1 MAFALMAGTIMRDRN
16 GVGLALVLLGTS
28 SIAWAGTAPI
38 TAAPPLEVARGVWM
52 IPGGILPNHEPDGN
66 SVIFDAPAGLIVVDT
81 GRHQWH
87 REAILSFARTH
98 KKNIIAIVN
107 SHWHLDHVSGNPA
120 LRAAYPHLKVYA
132 SGAID
137 GAFAGFL
144 ASSAKQAGSYL
155 DDPQISE
162 ELREDIRGDLL
173 TIRNGVAL
181 KPDIVITTSGLM
193 TLGGRALQINLARDA
208 ATTGDVWLY
217 DDKTRV
223 AALGDLVTLPAP
235 FLDTACPDGWKI
247 ALAQVAA
254 MPFQM
259 AIPGHGAP
267 MTYTQF
273 LLYRQ
278 AFEAFIDC
286 ANSTALKEE
295 CATHWTN
302 SIQPLLAPNSQE
314 GQQANGTAG
323 YYVDMLRANGGRS
336 KYCEAPRGTR

>member
-1 MAFALMAGTIMRDRN
+1 MRDRKCM
-16 GVGLALVLLGTS
+16 GLVLALLGAS
-28 SIAWAGTAPI
+28 SVAWAGTAPL
-38 TAAPPLEVARGVWM
+38 TPPTPLEVARGVWM

-66 SVIFDAPAGLIVVDT
+66 SVIFSAPAGLIVVDT

-107 SHWHLDHVSGNPA
+107 SHWHLDHVSGNLA
-120 LRAAYPHLKVYA
+120 LRAAYPHLEVYA

-137 GAFAGFL
+137 GALTGFL
-144 ASSAKQAGSYL
+144 ASSAKEAHAYL
-155 DDPQISE
+155 EDPQIPE
-162 ELREDIRGDLL
+162 DMREDIHEDLL
-173 TIRNGVAL
+173 TIQNGAAL
-181 KPDIVITTSGLM
+181 RPDIVITTSGLR
-193 TLGGRALQINLARDA
+193 TLGGRVLHINLAKDA
-208 ATTGDVWLY
+208 ATSGDVWLY
-217 DDKTRV
+217 DEKSRV

-254 MPFQM
+254 TPFKT

-267 MTYTQF
+267 MTQMQF

-278 AFEAFIDC
+278 AFETFIDC
-286 ANSTALKEE
+286 ANSATAKEE
-295 CATHWTN
+295 CASRWAG
-302 SIQPLLAPNSQE
+302 SVQPLLAPNSQE
-314 GQQANGTAG
+314 GQQAKGTAA

-336 KYCEAPRGTR
+336 KYCEA